1 MLFGF
6 WIWIWTVPLLLLLL
20 LPAGTEAQSGDMET
34 DTEPRMTCTSHIS
47 RRGINSLTCSLVN
60 GNRDNEDDED
70 HEGDDIEGMTV
81 CPHDKKQKTI
91 QCVEQP
97 GHTLTSAEL
106 IPITE
111 YDLTVQLRR
120 GGTMT
125 KKLDLR
131 KIVKPRSPEV
141 WNATF
146 HPELNKAVIY
156 FRSTYQEDYLNLR
169 TLLFQLDIWSAGN
182 PPVSQQNISG
192 EVVTIEG
199 EYLQKNAYYHVKVRT
214 IPNRYFEGTW
224 SDWSPTVIFSTHIDS
239 EEDPEERPVLLYYL
253 TVGLVILSLVPLSI
267 FLWKKK
273 ILTYMWPSIPHP
285 KHTLVQIYTPI
296 KGLPVSFNPEAFSD
310 LKIYPVE
317 RIEEIEAESTAAD
330 DILNLKDPCS
340 AQASSGETSGSSR
353 SNTSLNTEES
363 EVSTLLCSSGG
374 EDCPQSRSP
383 SPSPAGVPQPRDG
396 PDGTDASRPEHNT
409 GKNYPEMYGVTQQ
422 GKDEAYVTMSSF
434 YQTK

>member
-6 WIWIWTVPLLLLLL
+6 WIWIVLLL

-34 DTEPRMTCTSHIS
+34 DTEPRMTCTSHVS
-47 RRGINSLTCSLVN
+47 RSGGNSLTCSLAN

-70 HEGDDIEGMTV
+70 DEGDDIESMTV
-81 CPHDKKQKTI
+81 CPHDTKWKKIK
-91 QCVEQP
+91 CVGRP
-97 GHTLTSAEL
+97 GHTITSADL
-106 IPITE
+106 APITIE
-111 YDLTVQLRR
+111 YDLTIQLRR

-125 KKLDLR
+125 RKLDLR

-156 FRSTYQEDYLNLR
+156 FRSTYQEDYLKLG

-182 PPVSQQNISG
+182 PPVPQQNISG

-199 EYLQKNAYYHVKVRT
+199 EYLRKNADYHVKVRT

-224 SDWSPTVIFSTHIDS
+224 SDWSPTVSFSTHIDS
-239 EEDPEERPVLLYYL
+239 KEDPEERPVLLYYL
-253 TVGLVILSLVPLSI
+253 TVGLITLSLVAWGI
-267 FLWKKK
+267 FFLWKKK
-273 ILTYMWPSIPHP
+273 IHTYMWPSIPHP
-285 KHTLVQIYTPI
+285 KHALVQIYKPI
-296 KGLPVSFNPEAFSD
+296 KALPVSFNPEAFSD

-340 AQASSGETSGSSR
+340 AQASSGETFDSSR

-363 EVSTLLCSSGG
+363 EVSTLLSSSGG
-374 EDCPQSRSP
+374 EDCPRSRSP

-396 PDGTDASRPEHNT
+396 PDGTDASQPEHNT
-409 GKNYPEMYGVTQQ
+409 GKNYPEMYGVAQQ